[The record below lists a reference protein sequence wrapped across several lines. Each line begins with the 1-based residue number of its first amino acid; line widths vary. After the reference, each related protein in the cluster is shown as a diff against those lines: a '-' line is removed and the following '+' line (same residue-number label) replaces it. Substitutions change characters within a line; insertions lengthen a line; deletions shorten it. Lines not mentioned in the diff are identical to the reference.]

1 MCQENAMTK
10 TVVVAPQKTEKR
22 EGRIYVVRNLSRP
35 TRGIV
40 YTESCA
46 TCSRRFM
53 KSLVQLMCA
62 WSVNALNSCSQRAPI
77 LTRVARR

>member
-10 TVVVAPQKTEKR
+10 MVVVAPQKTEKR

-40 YTESCA
+40 YTGH
-46 TCSRRFM
+46 
-53 KSLVQLMCA
+53 VQ
-62 WSVNALNSCSQRAPI
+62 
-77 LTRVARR
+77 RVPAGL